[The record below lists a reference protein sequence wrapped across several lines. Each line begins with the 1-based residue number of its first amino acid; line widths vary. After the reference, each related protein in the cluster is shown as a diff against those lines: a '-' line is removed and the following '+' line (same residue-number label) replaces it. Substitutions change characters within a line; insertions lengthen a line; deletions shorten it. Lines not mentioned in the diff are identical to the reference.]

1 MVQERGL
8 QLDRAA
14 QSGIAHQSFVSL
26 ALDLAKY
33 LVYNLTDVCRRTRV
47 AFPESEADGMTM
59 TVNVHDAK
67 TQLSRLLL
75 RIGQGEEVIIARA
88 GKPVARL
95 VPFAAGPAPRV
106 AGSARGQVWIAPDFN
121 APLPDDALAAFEA

>member
-1 MVQERGL
+1 
-8 QLDRAA
+8 
-14 QSGIAHQSFVSL
+14 
-26 ALDLAKY
+26 
-33 LVYNLTDVCRRTRV
+33 
-47 AFPESEADGMTM
+47 MTM

-95 VPFAAGPAPRV
+95 VPFAARPARRV

-121 APLPDDALAAFEA
+121 ASLPEEVLAAFEV